1 MTTRQALALGRE
13 TAVDAGTRTRN
24 FLRDLTLRPLAPYSA
39 AAIRIGLAGL
49 YVVHLLRELPHASR
63 LWGPDS
69 PFTPELF
76 EQTMRAR
83 GWDGAFSWWY
93 GLLSTDSPVV
103 FYGWYAVALTVS
115 VLYALGWRTRAMAPA
130 FVFVVVAFYIRGSM
144 ANSGWALLS
153 LLFANYLVFCAS
165 GRYWSL
171 DARRRAKRGGV
182 GSVPWGA
189 EWEELRRR
197 AVTVL
202 HNAGMGVIALQVMV
216 IYTSAAMYKIR
227 GASWRDGS
235 ALYYSMMSD
244 DFSTFPELS
253 AWIASHGTFT
263 AVVAYVTV
271 FSQVLFA
278 ALVFNRRLKYVILVV
293 MLSTHVGIGILMAL
307 PMFSAITIVGDLVF
321 LPTSFWLAARRIVRV
336 WRSPAPAPPKPRPPF
351 PELAPPGPLAPEPSA
366 PEPSE
371 PRPSAP
377 GPSGPRPADPGPS
390 AEPTPRAEV

>member
-13 TAVDAGTRTRN
+13 TAADAGSRTRN
-24 FLRDLTLRPLAPYSA
+24 FLRDLMLRPLAPYSA
-39 AAIRIGLAGL
+39 AAMRIGLAGL

-83 GWDGAFSWWY
+83 GWDGAFGWWY
-93 GLLSTDSPVV
+93 GLLSTDSSVV

-130 FVFVVVAFYIRGSM
+130 FVFVVVAFYIRGTM

-171 DARRRAKRGGV
+171 DARRRAKRGGTSF
-182 GSVPWGA
+182 SVPWGE

-244 DFSTFPELS
+244 DFSTFPEMS

-263 AVVAYVTV
+263 AVLAYVTV

-293 MLSTHVGIGILMAL
+293 MLSTHIGIGVLMAL

-321 LPTSFWLAARRIVRV
+321 LPTSFWLGARRIVRV
-336 WRSPAPAPPKPRPPF
+336 WRAPAPVAAPVSDPSKPRPPF
-351 PELAPPGPLAPEPSA
+351 PELSAPGPLA
-366 PEPSE
+366 SE
-371 PRPSAP
+371 TSEA
-377 GPSGPRPADPGPS
+377 GPPDSS
-390 AEPTPRAEV
+390 PTPGQRAEV

>member
-1 MTTRQALALGRE
+1 MTARQALGLGRE
-13 TAVDAGTRTRN
+13 RAGTLGSRVTGA
-24 FLRDLTLRPLAPYSA
+24 LRDLTLRPLAPYSA
-39 AAIRIGLAGL
+39 AAMRIGLAGL
-49 YVVHLLRELPHASR
+49 YVLHLLRELPHADR
-63 LWGPDS
+63 LWGPGS
-69 PFTPELF
+69 PLTPELF
-76 EQTMRAR
+76 AETMRAR
-83 GWDGAFSWWY
+83 GWDGAFGWWY

-103 FYGWYAVALTVS
+103 FYGWYAVALLIS
-115 VLYALGWRTRAMAPA
+115 VLYALGWRTRAVAPL
-130 FVFVVVAFYIRGSM
+130 FVFVLVAFYIRGSM

-165 GRYWSL
+165 GRHWSL
-171 DARRRAKRGGV
+171 DARRRARRGGTTRP
-182 GSVPWGA
+182 VPWG
-189 EWEELRRR
+189 EETEELRRR

-235 ALYYSMMSD
+235 ALYYSMLSD

-263 AVVAYVTV
+263 AVMAYVTV

-293 MLSTHVGIGILMAL
+293 MLSTHVGIGVLMAL

-321 LPTSFWLAARRIVRV
+321 LPTSFWRAAAGFVRV
-336 WRSPAPAPPKPRPPF
+336 WRQPAPPLPDPARSA
-351 PELAPPGPLAPEPSA
+351 APQGGTGNCATNHEA
-366 PEPSE
+366 
-371 PRPSAP
+371 
-377 GPSGPRPADPGPS
+377 PADDTTHRLRN
-390 AEPTPRAEV
+390 A